1 MSLHLKQV
9 SGKPFVCRLT
19 WFVVQV
25 AFRSTLGRHV
35 AQIDL
40 LVHNLNLEWET
51 RNNGNSESIQG
62 AKLREVRLACSYGGT
77 DPRAVS
83 PPQPGIRW
91 RT

>member
-40 LVHNLNLEWET
+40 LVHNLNLEWGNKKQRQQRINSGGKAERSPVSMQLR
-51 RNNGNSESIQG
+51 RN
-62 AKLREVRLACSYGGT
+62 
-77 DPRAVS
+77 
-83 PPQPGIRW
+83 
-91 RT
+91 